1 MRPAVIIVD
10 MVKDNLDPKYPIA
23 KEAELIIP
31 NINKLLDAVRGYG
44 VPVIFACDSF
54 LPEDFIFKG
63 RLKPHSL
70 RGTEGAMVTEKL
82 HIRPGDH
89 FLPKRRFS
97 AFFKT
102 DLDQTLRTWGVDTV
116 AVGGIT
122 TNVCVLM
129 TVMDAICHDFK
140 VVWLEDC
147 CAAHK
152 KEVHEATLEL
162 YRNSALWPLLRVMT
176 SQEFLAELKKE
187 KGEETSASSPL
198 GTL

>member
-187 KGEETSASSPL
+187 KGEETPASSPL